1 MKSRHYI
8 MIFIVFFTLC
18 ACTAKDH
25 KLDADPI
32 CHEPTISQDIS
43 FLDINDFVQ
52 DSLGYMW
59 IATLGGL
66 DRYNGYDFLHFVH
79 QANDS
84 TSLLNDFVLCL
95 FIDSDHQLWVGTSC
109 GLNRYNYEKK
119 CFEKFS
125 GKHTVPIY
133 SILETPDG
141 KICLGTSTGV
151 GYVDQERHYIFFSG
165 KTEVVN
171 LLWKD
176 KFQRLWK
183 GLNEESG
190 LAVRL
195 NDQRWKYFTLPG
207 NRKVLCIYIDPQNKW
222 WLGTDRG
229 IIIFD
234 PLTQTFKNSVI
245 EDEGTERL
253 GNTPISFIKEVE
265 PLKLL
270 IGTAAEGFYY
280 YDILSHTLQHN
291 FPLRFNPLRSPQL
304 HTCYSDRHGNV
315 WIGSYDKGFVVT
327 KKEGSNFNKNQILS
341 NFFKGIF
348 VTRILEDTDKSLW
361 IATRYQGL
369 FRYKDQKI
377 TKQAG
382 ITPKK
387 SFLEDI
393 YIDSKR
399 RIWAA
404 FEHQLIRGNIAKGG
418 TVQINKHFNIENVR
432 VIKEDK
438 QGNIWIGS
446 LNGLYK
452 LTEHNRTEKL
462 QKIYTSN
469 IPDIHIL
476 HTGEILF
483 SAFGKGI
490 FCMSPK
496 STVVTPVK
504 FPRQFV
510 PIATNCVTIFEDMQ
524 HRIWLG
530 SYGNGALCYNDK
542 QFLPFS
548 VSTGLPNN
556 NTLCFNEDKN
566 ENIWLST
573 SHGISMISFTQHQP
587 KIKNFFKSDGTLG
600 DQYHEKAGCKSSND
614 MIFFAGNHGITFFN
628 PADIK
633 PCTQAP
639 AINIEDLKIFNKSV
653 RPGQKGSPLQKDIQ
667 LTRQITLNHQ
677 QTTISIDYAGI
688 DFLSP
693 QKLTYKYKLE
703 GFEDQWNYVGTFR
716 RAAYSNIPAG
726 RYTFR
731 VCAINGD
738 GVESTRPASL
748 EIIVKPAPWFT
759 WQAWLIYT
767 LCAIGL
773 AIFFFRFFIKLK
785 LNKHLAEIERNERKR
800 EQEIA
805 QMKMTFFTNISHE
818 LRTPLTLISAPL
830 EKILSSQDSVNN
842 RVLLNTISRN
852 AQRMWQLV
860 NQIMDFSK
868 VENGTLR
875 LHVQHT
881 DMIYLLRNIYE
892 DFIYIAERKGI
903 KLSFQP
909 HVAEEI
915 MWADQ
920 DKIEKILYNLLSN
933 AIKHT
938 PQGKSICVSTR
949 LVKSQYV
956 AAMYANFNKK
966 NVSNYIEISVADQG
980 EGVPED
986 KIKNLFVRYQQIE
999 TGSGYKLDYSG
1010 NGIGLHYTKALVET
1024 HRGHIKASSEPG
1036 GGMNFSF
1043 VLSVDDIYN
1052 DKEKQEA
1059 HKKLFF
1065 ASPSQENAI
1074 ITSQTEVSKAHNYTL
1089 LIAEDNIELLDFIAD
1104 LLSTEYSVIKVPDGQ
1119 KAWEAVKKEI
1129 PDLVLTDVI
1138 MPGMSGYD
1146 LCSAIKDNIDY
1157 CQIPVVMLTAKTVTA
1172 DRVEG
1177 LDHGADAYIGKPFDI
1192 KELLLTIKNLLKYKD
1207 SLRRYFSTP
1216 GMQQQELPDQP
1227 FLSGDYIFL
1236 NKLNTLLDTEI
1247 DNPNLNV
1254 DNIATKLGFSRSVF
1268 YRRIKALTNI
1278 APNDFIRTY
1287 RLKRAAEM
1295 ITSTTFS
1302 LSEISDRTGF
1312 SSYSYFSKAFKKQ
1325 FGVSPKDYHSPQD
1338 SDSST
1343 SYSQK
1348 TGV

>member
-8 MIFIVFFTLC
+8 MAFVVFFTLY

-43 FLDINDFVQ
+43 FLDINDFAQ

-95 FIDSDHQLWVGTSC
+95 FIDSAHQLWVGTSC

-133 SILETPDG
+133 SILETSGG
-141 KICLGTSTGV
+141 KICLATSAGV
-151 GYVDQERHYIFFSG
+151 GYVDQEHHRITFPG

-176 KFQRLWK
+176 KSQRLWK
-183 GLNEESG
+183 GLNEERG
-190 LAVRL
+190 MAVRL
-195 NDQRWKYFTLPG
+195 NDQKWKYFTLPG
-207 NRKVLCIYIDPQNKW
+207 NRKVLCIYIDSQNKW

-229 IIIFD
+229 IVIFD
-234 PLTQTFKNSVI
+234 PTTQTFKNSVI
-245 EDEGTERL
+245 EDAGKERL
-253 GNTPISFIKEVE
+253 ANTPISFIKEVE

-280 YDILSHTLQHN
+280 YDILSNTLQHN

-369 FRYKDQKI
+369 FRYKDQEI

-382 ITPKK
+382 IMPEK

-404 FEHQLIRGNIAKGG
+404 FEHQLIRGNISKGG

-432 VIKEDK
+432 VIKEDN

-452 LTEHNRTEKL
+452 LTEHKGTEKL
-462 QKIYTSN
+462 KKIYTSN

-483 SAFGKGI
+483 SAFGNGI
-490 FCMSPK
+490 FRMSPK
-496 STVVTPVK
+496 STVATPVK

-510 PIATNCVTIFEDMQ
+510 SIATNCVTIFEDMQ

-542 QFLPFS
+542 QFVPFS

-556 NTLCFNEDKN
+556 NILCFNEDKN

-573 SHGISMISFTQHQP
+573 SHGISMISFDQHQP

-600 DQYHEKAGCKSSND
+600 DQYHEKAGCRGSND
-614 MIFFAGNHGITFFN
+614 MLFFAGNHGITFFN

-639 AINIEDLKIFNKSV
+639 AINIEDLKIFNKSI

-688 DFLSP
+688 DFVSP

-830 EKILSSQDSVNN
+830 EKILSSQDCVKN
-842 RVLLNTISRN
+842 RALLNTISRN

-868 VENGTLR
+868 VENGTLC

-881 DMIYLLRNIYE
+881 DMIFLLRNIYE

-915 MWADQ
+915 MWTDQ

-956 AAMYANFNKK
+956 AAMYANFYKN

-1024 HRGHIKASSEPG
+1024 HRGHIKASSEPR

-1216 GMQQQELPDQP
+1216 GIQQQELPDQP

-1236 NKLNTLLDTEI
+1236 NKLNTLLETEI
-1247 DNPNLNV
+1247 NNPNLNV
-1254 DNIATKLGFSRSVF
+1254 DNIATRLGFSRSVF
-1268 YRRIKALTNI
+1268 YRRIKTLTNI

-1312 SSYSYFSKAFKKQ
+1312 SSYSYFSKAFKKH
-1325 FGVSPKDYHSPQD
+1325 FGVSPKDYHSPQA

-1343 SYSQK
+1343 SYSEK
-1348 TGV
+1348 TDV